1 MIKNKGGR
9 PAIVLTK
16 EQIKELEELAV
27 NMTIEQI
34 ADYFGI
40 SERTFYEIK
49 NRDSGVSG
57 AYKKGKATGI
67 KKATNLLWELME
79 ERNITAIIFY
89 LKTRGGWSEKQQVD
103 LTTSEKKLP
112 DFIFTTVPSLVKKED
127 MIFSDDIEKYNKN

>member
-9 PAIVLTK
+9 PAKELSK
-16 EQIKELEELAV
+16 EQLKELEELAV

-40 SERTFYEIK
+40 SERTFYELK
-49 NRDSGVSG
+49 NRDSAVSA
-57 AYKKGKATGI
+57 AYQKGKAAGI

-89 LKTRGGWSEKQQVD
+89 LKTRGGWSEKQEID
-103 LTTSEKKLP
+103 LKTSEKLP
-112 DFIFTTVPSLVKKED
+112 APQFIFEVDGIVEKEGA
-127 MIFSDDIEKYNKN
+127 IFNSNIEKYNKN